1 MTFPS
6 YLPVTAEFF
15 NVSVSSLSLSLSLLF
30 HPIRY
35 IYTTSRPAKLIYMHK
50 KYALPINAFVW
61 LFAVFSW
68 FAWGKR
74 RWAGLNSAVIERVLL
89 DDDGRDDRKES

>member
-15 NVSVSSLSLSLSLLF
+15 NVSVSFLSLSLSLLF

-35 IYTTSRPAKLIYMHK
+35 THNIKTRKADIYAQKVRPPYQRLCL
-50 KYALPINAFVW
+50 ALCCFLLVR
-61 LFAVFSW
+61 L
-68 FAWGKR
+68 GKE
-74 RWAGLNSAVIERVLL
+74 ALGGFEF
-89 DDDGRDDRKES
+89 GGY

>member
-15 NVSVSSLSLSLSLLF
+15 NVSVSFPSSPPNL
-30 HPIRY
+30 

-50 KYALPINAFVW
+50 VRPPDQRFCLALCCFLLVR
-61 LFAVFSW
+61 L
-68 FAWGKR
+68 GKE
-74 RWAGLNSAVIERVLL
+74 ALGGFEF
-89 DDDGRDDRKES
+89 GGH

>member
-35 IYTTSRPAKLIYMHK
+35 IYYNIKTRKADIHAQKVRPPYQRFCL
-50 KYALPINAFVW
+50 ALCCFLLVR
-61 LFAVFSW
+61 L
-68 FAWGKR
+68 GKE
-74 RWAGLNSAVIERVLL
+74 ALGGFEF
-89 DDDGRDDRKES
+89 GCY